1 MTAPVQVSE
10 RVAAG
15 VAWLDE
21 NVPGWP
27 AKIDLDELDMG
38 SPSCCVLGQVYG
50 SYWRSPLVSHVDC
63 ACEESSIECARDCDG
78 LCGDECECSPE
89 CDDSAAL
96 PLGFAGD
103 PWLTNCGP
111 CQAEWVRVITAR
123 TAAAGVS

>member
-63 ACEESSIECARDCDG
+63 ACEESSIECARECDG
-78 LCGDECECSPE
+78 
-89 CDDSAAL
+89 SAAL